1 MAKKRILIV
10 DDERDVA
17 KLLRAYLEN
26 DYDVEEAHNGSDAL
40 NRIFKGEFDLIL
52 LDYAM
57 KDIKGD
63 RICQLTR
70 TDDQTHKLPV
80 IIVTAHVEVD
90 EKQFREYGASDVLY
104 KPVNNRD
111 LLDKIEKYLSKKH

>member
-1 MAKKRILIV
+1 MPRKRILIV

-17 KLLRAYLEN
+17 KLLHAYLERE
-26 DYDVEEAHNGSDAL
+26 YEVEEAHSGSDAL
-40 NRIFKGEFDLIL
+40 ARIFKGEFDLVL

-63 RICQLTR
+63 RICELTR
-70 TDDQTHKLPV
+70 NDKTTHKLPV

-104 KPVNNRD
+104 KPVSGHD
-111 LLDKIEKYLSKKH
+111 LLEKIEKHLSKIK